1 MPNSNRREFLKSS
14 AVATT
19 AALAVPAIARA
30 QGSPNDRV
38 RVGLVGLGGRMSSHV
53 AALAQMDKE
62 NVEIVAICDCDQDRL
77 GSAAD
82 RYPGL
87 AGKKLTTYTEQRKL
101 FDDKAIDAVSFA
113 TQDHWHA
120 LQTIWACQAGKDVY
134 VEKPATHNIWEGRK
148 MVEAARKYGRM
159 VQIGTQNRSSPNVM
173 EGIRQLKEGVIGE
186 VYMGR
191 GMSYKPRGSLGKH
204 APRPVPKG
212 LDWDAW
218 VGPAKMVEYSHFQ
231 HLRWYWNSNFASGDI
246 ANQTVHD
253 LDIIRWGMNLDQL
266 PVKVQSMGGR
276 YFPTDDDAD
285 TPSTQTFS
293 CQYANR
299 NVLVTFEIRN
309 WYTPNEANMG
319 DKYPFVSPGQCVGVI
334 FFGSKGYMII
344 PDYSSFYTFMG
355 DNHEP
360 GPSKAAEGHPM
371 EDLPHFQNWVKAIRS
386 RKVSDLNADVEQG
399 HFSTATCHLAKISC
413 ALGRSVEFDPKTER
427 FVNDPE
433 ADKLLTR
440 EYRKPYVVPD
450 VV

>member
-30 QGSPNDRV
+30 QGSPNDRI

-62 NVEIVAICDCDQDRL
+62 NVEIVAICDCDQDRMD
-77 GSAAD
+77 SAAD

-87 AGKKLTTYTEQRKL
+87 AGKKLTTYAEQRKL
-101 FDDKAIDAVSFA
+101 FDDKSIDAVSFA

-134 VEKPATHNIWEGRK
+134 VEKPATHDIWEGRK

-191 GMSYKPRGSLGKH
+191 GMTYKNRGSLGRH

-231 HLRWYWNSNFASGDI
+231 QLRWYWNSNFASGDV
-246 ANQTVHD
+246 ANQTCHD
-253 LDIIRWGMNLDQL
+253 IDIIRWGMGLDEL

-276 YFPTDDDAD
+276 YCPDRRRRRHAQHAD
-285 TPSTQTFS
+285 
-293 CQYANR
+293 
-299 NVLVTFEIRN
+299 VLVPVRQ
-309 WYTPNEANMG
+309 PQRARHVRDPQLVHAG
-319 DKYPFVSPGQCVGVI
+319 RGGHGRQ
-334 FFGSKGYMII
+334 I
-344 PDYSSFYTFMG
+344 PVRL
-355 DNHEP
+355 P
-360 GPSKAAEGHPM
+360 AAS
-371 EDLPHFQNWVKAIRS
+371 AS
-386 RKVSDLNADVEQG
+386 A
-399 HFSTATCHLAKISC
+399 
-413 ALGRSVEFDPKTER
+413 
-427 FVNDPE
+427 
-433 ADKLLTR
+433 
-440 EYRKPYVVPD
+440 
-450 VV
+450 